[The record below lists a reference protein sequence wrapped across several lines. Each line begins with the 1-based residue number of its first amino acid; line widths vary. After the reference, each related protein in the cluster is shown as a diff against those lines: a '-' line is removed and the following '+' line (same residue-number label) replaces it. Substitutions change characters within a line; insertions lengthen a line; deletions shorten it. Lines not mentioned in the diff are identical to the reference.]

1 MTVELQSLLGDVVEA
16 GWTST
21 ASERLAMAIEE
32 RIVATVPTYLRAA
45 LGGEEAAQIARCVAW
60 ERCTQLAATPP
71 NAGLTWGYLANTVR
85 WRLKD
90 AVRAD
95 VLRNQRNPLTAQ
107 IPEIETQDILFELGS
122 FLDQIAME
130 LRRSGLVYATARRY
144 MVIAGEGPR
153 FERALIRARLVS
165 SGASRAQAEG
175 FAWLLR
181 GGTVNPSAL
190 ERLAA
195 GQRSDRV
202 FADPV
207 VRRWVQAAAGKD
219 PWFTGG
225 RAGTSSREMA
235 SHDLVRSA

>member
-1 MTVELQSLLGDVVEA
+1 MTAELQTLLTDVVEA

-32 RIVATVPTYLRAA
+32 RIVARVPTYLRAA
-45 LGGEEAAQIARCVAW
+45 LGREEAAQIARCVAW
-60 ERCTQLAATPP
+60 ERCTQLAETP
-71 NAGLTWGYLANTVR
+71 NAGFTWGYLANTVR

-95 VLRNQRNPLTAQ
+95 ALRNQRNPLTEQ
-107 IPEIETQDILFELGS
+107 IPELEAQGSVSELGS

-130 LRRSGLVYATARRY
+130 LRLSGLAYPAARRY
-144 MVIAGEGPR
+144 IVIAGDGPR
-153 FERALIRARLVS
+153 FERALIRDRLIN

-175 FAWLLR
+175 LAWLLR
-181 GGTVNPSAL
+181 GGTANPSAL

-195 GQRSDRV
+195 GQRSDLV
-202 FADPV
+202 FNDPV
-207 VRRWVQAAAGKD
+207 VRRWVQAAAGKE

-225 RAGTSSREMA
+225 RAGTSGRGEISV
-235 SHDLVRSA
+235 DLARSA